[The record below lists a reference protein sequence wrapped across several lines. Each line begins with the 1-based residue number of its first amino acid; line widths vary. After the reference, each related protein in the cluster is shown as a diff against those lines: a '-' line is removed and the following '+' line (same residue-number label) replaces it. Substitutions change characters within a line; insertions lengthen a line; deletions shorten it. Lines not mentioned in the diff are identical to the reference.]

1 MRTAHSDG
9 IADHHLPPALVLI
22 SRVLGVLSTL
32 ALWIAA
38 VGLVLMTAFVAWQ
51 VWGRYV
57 LNASPAWTEPA
68 AIVLM
73 GWFIFLG
80 AAVGVRENYHLGFEV
95 LLAIASPRAAF
106 AMRCV
111 SDIVTGGFGAAMAW
125 YGMTLTIGTWTATLP
140 TLGLPG
146 GVDYMPI
153 VGGGVLIFLFSL
165 ERLVRRFV
173 IGPGREDVSWNS

>member
-1 MRTAHSDG
+1 MHTAPSDG
-9 IADHHLPPALVLI
+9 IAAPRLPSALVLF
-22 SRVLGVLSTL
+22 SRILGVLSTL

-38 VGLVLMTAFVAWQ
+38 IGLVLMTAFVAWQ

-95 LLAIASPRAAF
+95 LLAISSPRVSF

-111 SDIVTGGFGAAMAW
+111 SDVVTGGFGAAMAW

-153 VGGGVLIFLFSL
+153 VGGGALILLFSL
-165 ERLVRRFV
+165 ERIVRRFAL
-173 IGPGREDVSWNS
+173 GPGREDVSWNS

>member
-1 MRTAHSDG
+1 MHTAHSDG
-9 IADHHLPPALVLI
+9 IAAPPIPSALALF
-22 SRVLGVLSTL
+22 SRILAAISTL
-32 ALWIAA
+32 ALWIAGA
-38 VGLVLMTAFVAWQ
+38 GLVLMTAFVAWQ

-73 GWFIFLG
+73 GWFIFFG

-95 LLAIASPRAAF
+95 LLAIASPRAAL
-106 AMRCV
+106 AMRSV
-111 SDIVTGGFGAAMAW
+111 SDVVTGGFGAAMAW

-153 VGGGVLIFLFSL
+153 VGGGALILLFSL

-173 IGPGREDVSWNS
+173 LGPGREEVSWNS